1 MHTLRLSV
9 SYPFTAV
16 LEEVTVLDIIQERKQ
31 GVVLTVQVVPRS
43 SKNEVVGIH
52 GDALRIRLKAP
63 PVEGA
68 ANAALIEFLA
78 EVLGIRQRQV
88 EILSGHAARRKS
100 VLVSGL
106 RKEQVAQ
113 LLTHLVA

>member
-1 MHTLRLSV
+1 M
-9 SYPFTAV
+9 
-16 LEEVTVLDIIQERKQ
+16 LDIIHERKQ

-43 SKNEVVGIH
+43 SRNEILGIH

-68 ANAALIEFLA
+68 ANAALIVFLA
-78 EVLGIRQRQV
+78 ETLGVHQRQV
-88 EILSGHAARRKS
+88 EILSGHASRRKS

-106 RKEQVAQ
+106 GKERVAQ
-113 LLTHLVA
+113 ILEECASGKSA